1 MERRAFFKL
10 AGLSAAMLAAG
21 GALGACDVQQEISTA
36 LTPTTTADDGTGA
49 ATVVGEPAVSFAQT
63 VDVLVVGSGVSGLSA
78 AMALL
83 DARRSVMIVDK
94 LDLLG
99 GESYDSNGVLY
110 AAGTKV
116 QQDAGVKRT
125 VDQAWIIRK
134 QELKDSGVDDVDF
147 AQNLFEGAR
156 EWVDLLA
163 DDYGAQFADPETY
176 EDEGVSGFVLLPKNG
191 LGDMESI
198 MVPLRDGLSSKGATF
213 QTGQRAVAFILS
225 DTGAVCGVRFVATK
239 GSAVMDVRAHC
250 VVLATGGFASSQ
262 PLVHAYTPDWERAG
276 CYTTASMGEG
286 QLLCAAVR
294 GELEN
299 MDKHAPLTSDLPQAA
314 AWGLFGPTVIV
325 DALGNRFAREDSMN
339 DAADA
344 CYSGARGYW
353 WTVFDK
359 QLAESSQSR
368 SIAQLTSKQS
378 RRFIGPFDSLEELA
392 DEMGA
397 PQETLKKTFER
408 YDGMVDAGKDD
419 DFGRTLFLDK
429 LEGPYYALKQ
439 LPVRYKTRG
448 GVRTDDGGRV
458 LTAAGTVVPNVYCC
472 GAVASKGVEGLASC
486 GSFGL
491 MVGRAVATA
500 LDEQDASSS

>member
-21 GALGACDVQQEISTA
+21 GALGACDVQREISTA
-36 LTPTTTADDGTGA
+36 LTPVSAPDDGTDA
-49 ATVVGEPAVSFAQT
+49 ATVVGQPAVSFTQT
-63 VDVLVVGSGVSGLSA
+63 VDVLVVGSGVAGLSA
-78 AMALL
+78 AMAPL
-83 DARRSVMIVDK
+83 DAGRSVMIVDK
-94 LDLLG
+94 QDLLG

-110 AAGTKV
+110 AANTKV
-116 QQDAGVKRT
+116 QQDAGVKMT
-125 VDQAWIIRK
+125 LDEAWTIRK
-134 QELKDSGVDDVDF
+134 QELKAVGVDDVDF
-147 AQNLFEGAR
+147 AQKLFEEAR
-156 EWVDLLA
+156 EWADLLA
-163 DDYGAQFADPETY
+163 DDYGAQFADPKTY
-176 EDEGVSGFVLLPKNG
+176 KDEDVSGFVLLPKNG
-191 LGDMESI
+191 LGDMESV
-198 MVPLRDGLSSKGATF
+198 MVPLRDGLSGKGATF
-213 QTGQRAVAFILS
+213 QTGQRAEAFILS
-225 DTGAVCGVRFVATK
+225 DTGSVCGMRFVATK
-239 GSAVMDVRAHC
+239 GGAVMDVRARC

-262 PLVHAYTPDWERAG
+262 PLVHTYTPDWERAG

-286 QLLCAAVR
+286 QLLCSAVR

-325 DALGNRFAREDSMN
+325 DTVGNRFAREDSMN

-344 CYSGARGYW
+344 CYSEVRGYW

-359 QLAESSQSR
+359 QLTESSQSR

-378 RRFIGPFDSLEELA
+378 RRLVGPCDSLEELS

-429 LEGPYYALKQ
+429 LEGPYYAIKQ

-448 GVRTDDGGRV
+448 GVRTDDEGRA
-458 LTAAGTVVPNVYCC
+458 LTAAGTVIPNVYCC

-486 GSFGL
+486 GAFGL
-491 MVGRAVATA
+491 LVGRAVASA
-500 LDEQDASSS
+500 LDERDSSSE